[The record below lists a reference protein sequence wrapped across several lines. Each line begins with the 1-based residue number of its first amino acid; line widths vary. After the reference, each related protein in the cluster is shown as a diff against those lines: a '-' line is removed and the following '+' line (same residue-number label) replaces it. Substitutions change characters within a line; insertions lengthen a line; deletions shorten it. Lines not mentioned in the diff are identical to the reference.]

1 MLTTAPN
8 RDTWWTVFHDPVL
21 NKLIVR
27 AYQQNPTVK
36 VACWRIQ
43 EARALRSIAV
53 GGLFPQQQTVT
64 ADYTRNAVSQTV
76 QNQVHTAPFFDD
88 WSVHAGLAWELDF
101 WGTYRRA
108 VEAADAQLDA
118 SIENY
123 HNALVLLLADV
134 ATSYVGV
141 RTADLRLKYTN
152 QQLSS
157 QQGILEIARQRFH
170 SGATT
175 ELDVTHATSQVEHT
189 KSLIPPLNILRR
201 QAANQLCILLGMPP
215 RDIADLLQGT
225 QPVPSAPPEVAV
237 GIPAELLRQRP
248 DVQQAERQVA
258 AQGAAIGI
266 ATSQLY
272 PHLLIVGTI
281 GVDSSEFSQ
290 LFESKS
296 LAGSVGPS
304 FRWDVL
310 NYGRLVNGIR
320 VQDWRGSNNSRSNTR
335 TRFCKPT
342 GKPRT
347 PWQGSSRRNNACLRL
362 PRAPRRASAP
372 WSWRSSSTAR
382 VSPISTGYIRRRS
395 SSPKKRTRWLSPRG
409 ECRCTWFSCTR
420 PLAAAGRWPPTK
432 PAPPVRP
439 TRRTASLYPFHHPSP
454 SDLITRGKA
463 DGQSQKPYPSLFPSR
478 QFDGFSGEDG
488 SLYLRGRNDSRS

>member
-1 MLTTAPN
+1 MALILAPGCSTCREYVRNGFKVGPNYHPPCAPADDQWIDAKDPRVLTTAPN

-43 EARALRSIAV
+43 EARASRSIAV

-258 AQGAAIGI
+258 AQSAAIGI

-272 PHLLIVGTI
+272 PHLSIVGTI

-320 VQDWRGSNNSRSNTR
+320 VQDARFEQLAFQYQNKVLQAYGEAENALAGFLETQQRLLALTKSAEAGKRSVELAIEQYREGLADFNRVYTA
-335 TRFCKPT
+335 TQLLAEEEDQMALAQGGVPLYLVLLYKAL
-342 GKPRT
+342 GGG
-347 PWQGSSRRNNACLRL
+347 WQV
-362 PRAPRRASAP
+362 APDQA
-372 WSWRSSSTAR
+372 
-382 VSPISTGYIRRRS
+382 G
-395 SSPKKRTRWLSPRG
+395 
-409 ECRCTWFSCTR
+409 
-420 PLAAAGRWPPTK
+420 AA
-432 PAPPVRP
+432 
-439 TRRTASLYPFHHPSP
+439 SP
-454 SDLITRGKA
+454 SDT
-463 DGQSQKPYPSLFPSR
+463 SH
-478 QFDGFSGEDG
+478 GE
-488 SLYLRGRNDSRS
+488 SIPVPPPEPK

>member
-1 MLTTAPN
+1 MALILAPGCSTCREYVRNGFKVGPNYHPPCTPADDQWIDAKDPRVLTTAPN

-43 EARALRSIAV
+43 EARASRSIAV

-123 HNALVLLLADV
+123 HNALVLLLANV

-237 GIPAELLRQRP
+237 GIPAELLRSARTCSRP
-248 DVQQAERQVA
+248 NGRSPRK
-258 AQGAAIGI
+258 AQPLGSPLPSCIP
-266 ATSQLY
+266 TSR
-272 PHLLIVGTI
+272 
-281 GVDSSEFSQ
+281 SSEPSA
-290 LFESKS
+290 SIPAS
-296 LAGSVGPS
+296 LASCSSQSPWLAASGRPS
-304 FRWDVL
+304 AGTFSTTA
-310 NYGRLVNGIR
+310 G
-320 VQDWRGSNNSRSNTR
+320 
-335 TRFCKPT
+335 
-342 GKPRT
+342 
-347 PWQGSSRRNNACLRL
+347 
-362 PRAPRRASAP
+362 
-372 WSWRSSSTAR
+372 SSTAFACKTPRFEQLAFQYQNKVLQAYGEAENALAGFLETQQRLLALTKSAEAGKRSVELAIEQYREGLADFNR
-382 VSPISTGYIRRRS
+382 VYTATQLLAEEEDQMALAQG
-395 SSPKKRTRWLSPRG
+395 G
-409 ECRCTWFSCTR
+409 V
-420 PLAAAGRWPPTK
+420 PLYLVLLYKALGGGWQVAPNQAGAA
-432 PAPPVRP
+432 
-439 TRRTASLYPFHHPSP
+439 SP
-454 SDLITRGKA
+454 SDT
-463 DGQSQKPYPSLFPSR
+463 SH
-478 QFDGFSGEDG
+478 GE
-488 SLYLRGRNDSRS
+488 SIPVPPPEPK